1 MLLKKFITTFLPFIS
16 IAILFASCDDFNTNN
31 KKVIGSDEI
40 INADMAFSNMSRQV
54 GMKKAFIE
62 YMSNDGVLL
71 RPDHLPIIGADAI
84 DFLSQVNDTAYTLS
98 WKPLKGEISKSGDFG
113 YTYGVYELTA
123 TDTVIKGTYVNI
135 WKKQSDGA
143 WKFILD
149 SGNQG
154 TTPNQ
159 P

>member
-1 MLLKKFITTFLPFIS
+1 MLLKRFITTFLPLIS
-16 IAILFASCDDFNTNN
+16 IALLFASCDDFKTNN
-31 KKVIGSDEI
+31 EKVTGSDEI
-40 INADMAFSNMSRQV
+40 INADIAFSNMSRQV

-123 TDTVIKGTYVNI
+123 ADTVIKGTYVNI